1 MTRGRGAQKSQ
12 KMGDI
17 IYGWPLL
24 TKKLDGLFFGISWW
38 CSIWVTNDDDYMV
51 IIYIYFFKSSNYLS
65 IIVCFAPLQLWAKKL
80 RYHMDVDDVLL
91 SDRKKWYTMT
101 SILISKAKNSPLDF
115 NFRSSQN
122 IPLDCHNLF
131 TLPSIWC
138 KYVCI
143 IFFCQDFNVGVIKID
158 RDVITRMRLTL
169 NTP

>member
-1 MTRGRGAQKSQ
+1 MSLYSK
-12 KMGDI
+12 KGDEGKGGSKI
-17 IYGWPLL
+17 SKNGWHHLWMASL

-65 IIVCFAPLQLWAKKL
+65 IIVCFAPLLCNFGQKKL

-91 SDRKKWYTMT
+91 SDRKKWYTIT

-122 IPLDCHNLF
+122 ILLGFHNLF
-131 TLPSIWC
+131 TYLVFDPSLDASM
-138 KYVCI
+138 YVA
-143 IFFCQDFNVGVIKID
+143 FFSVK
-158 RDVITRMRLTL
+158 TL
-169 NTP
+169 MLVWLR

>member
-1 MTRGRGAQKSQ
+1 
-12 KMGDI
+12 MGDI

-80 RYHMDVDDVLL
+80 RYHMDVDDELL
-91 SDRKKWYTMT
+91 SDRKKWCMT
-101 SILISKAKNSPLDF
+101 SILIGEAKNSPLDF

-122 IPLDCHNLF
+122 LLLGFHNLF
-131 TLPSIWC
+131 TYLVFDASLDASM
-138 KYVCI
+138 YVS
-143 IFFCQDFNVGVIKID
+143 FFSVK
-158 RDVITRMRLTL
+158 TL
-169 NTP
+169 MLVWLR